1 MKVFLLFSIQFVH
14 YIEEKTETE
23 NTWCCDFASWKLV
36 GNILSHRKTYPVDEQ
51 LIIFENPH
59 MAKNK
64 LQFQNKVGQVYLDKL
79 NRSFSKEKEADGR
92 IMGR

>member
-1 MKVFLLFSIQFVH
+1 
-14 YIEEKTETE
+14 
-23 NTWCCDFASWKLV
+23 
-36 GNILSHRKTYPVDEQ
+36 VDEQ